1 MKKFLSAGL
10 SGNILIS
17 LLIILLFFHI
27 LVLVKAVPYEI
38 VWGGQVN
45 DPSSMLIYEG
55 ISVFITIIF
64 ILIISMKIGYIN
76 PGKFLKIVNISLWF
90 VFVYFLFNTIG
101 NLTSG
106 VILEELIFT
115 PVTIIM
121 TILAFRLAISILI

>member
-1 MKKFLSAGL
+1 MKKFLSAKL

-17 LLIILLFFHI
+17 LLIILLFFHV
-27 LVLVKAVPYEI
+27 LVLVKAIPFKI

-45 DPSSMLIYEG
+45 NPSSILIYEG
-55 ISVFITIIF
+55 MSVLITIIF
-64 ILIISMKIGYIN
+64 IIIISMKIDYIN
-76 PGKFLKIVNISLWF
+76 PGKFSKIVNAALWF

-106 VILEELIFT
+106 VIVEKLIFT

-121 TILAFRLAISILI
+121 TILAFRLAIEK

>member
-121 TILAFRLAISILI
+121 TILAFRLAIEK